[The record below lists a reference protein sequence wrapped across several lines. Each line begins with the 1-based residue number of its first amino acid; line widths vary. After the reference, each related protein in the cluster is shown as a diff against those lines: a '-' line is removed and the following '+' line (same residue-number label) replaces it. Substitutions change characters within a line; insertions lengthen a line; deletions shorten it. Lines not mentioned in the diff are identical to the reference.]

1 MKTENLKNKS
11 CLQKDS
17 AERKEYAE
25 VLSIFLPEDMEKECK
40 LNAEHLMEE
49 TINPKNM
56 EKAIRRV
63 RQNNGAPGVDGKT
76 VKETIEWIND
86 HFTEVQAEMMGGYYH
101 STAVRRK
108 GIPKPDGGVRK
119 LGIPTAKDRIV
130 QQAIAQTLVPLY
142 EPQFSDNSFGY
153 RPGRSGQQAIMKVKE
168 YAEKGFEW
176 AVVLDLSKYFDTLN
190 HDRLIRELRKTIK
203 DEAMMKIIKQF
214 LKAGVMEDGVV
225 IETTEGSPQG
235 GNLSPILANIYL
247 NEFDL
252 EYARRGVPEIRYAD
266 DIILLCRSK
275 RAAERI
281 LEGSIDFLEKKLKL
295 KVNRDKSKIVNLAVN
310 FGKFKYLGFGIGKGK
325 NGIFRI
331 YTHQKSKK
339 KFISKLK
346 EMTSRKRPGKF
357 LDICSELKRVVIGW
371 INYYGI
377 SSIRGWISKVDSWL
391 RSRMRMI
398 IWKRWKKPVTRYRKL
413 IRMGI
418 NKKYAYMAAYT
429 RKGYWRAVHLTTVQN
444 ALSNKKLDAWGF
456 TNLINAYERIHNKPV
471 QLQFVI

>member
-1 MKTENLKNKS
+1 M
-11 CLQKDS
+11 
-17 AERKEYAE
+17 
-25 VLSIFLPEDMEKECK
+25 
-40 LNAEHLMEE
+40 
-49 TINPKNM
+49 
-56 EKAIRRV
+56 
-63 RQNNGAPGVDGKT
+63 
-76 VKETIEWIND
+76 
-86 HFTEVQAEMMGGYYH
+86 
-101 STAVRRK
+101 
-108 GIPKPDGGVRK
+108 
-119 LGIPTAKDRIV
+119 
-130 QQAIAQTLVPLY
+130 
-142 EPQFSDNSFGY
+142 
-153 RPGRSGQQAIMKVKE
+153 
-168 YAEKGFEW
+168 
-176 AVVLDLSKYFDTLN
+176 
-190 HDRLIRELRKTIK
+190 
-203 DEAMMKIIKQF
+203 
-214 LKAGVMEDGVV
+214 
-225 IETTEGSPQG
+225 
-235 GNLSPILANIYL
+235 
-247 NEFDL
+247 
-252 EYARRGVPEIRYAD
+252 PEIRYAD

-456 TNLINAYERIHNKPV
+456 TNLINAYERAHNKPV